1 MRRDFALPE
10 QDTDFLDANT
20 LKWETIR
27 DGSGMWVIIHNYPI
41 PVGYNHSVVNLA
53 LKIESGYPVTQIDM
67 VYFNPALHKNN
78 GNGNP
83 IRALANQNIEG
94 GTWQRWS
101 RHRTG
106 ENPWRVGLDDI
117 STHLQMV
124 KYWLERELVK

>member
-10 QDTDFLDANT
+10 EDTDFLDSNT
-20 LKWETIR
+20 LKWETIK

-41 PVGYNHSVVNLA
+41 PVGYSHSIVNLA

-67 VYFNPALHKNN
+67 VYFNPALQKNN
-78 GNGNP
+78 GNNNP

-94 GTWQRWS
+94 AIWQRWS

-106 ENPWRVGLDDI
+106 ENPWRAGLDDI

-124 KYWLERELVK
+124 KYWLERELIK

>member
-10 QDTDFLDANT
+10 QDTDFLDSNFLNWDT
-20 LKWETIR
+20 VK

-41 PVGYNHSVVNLA
+41 PVGYNHTIVNLA
-53 LKIESGYPVTQIDM
+53 LKIESGYPVAQIDM
-67 VYFNPALHKNN
+67 VYFNPDLQKSN
-78 GNGNP
+78 GNNNP
-83 IRALANQNIEG
+83 IRALANQSIEG
-94 GTWQRWS
+94 AIWQRWS